1 MPTHS
6 GRYGQTA
13 NCPSPEMAFN
23 VLDTV
28 AVGAAA
34 GAAGVTL
41 ANQSPKLTEAQ
52 EPFIK
57 FQFPQ
62 TVSSVERFCGC
73 CFCGCCGC
81 GVWGFPLFA
90 ATATPDK
97 RSSIV
102 VAVDRQV
109 LAFVFDSS
117 CSVFDFR

>member
-1 MPTHS
+1 
-6 GRYGQTA
+6 
-13 NCPSPEMAFN
+13 MAFN

-41 ANQSPKLTEAQ
+41 ANQSPKLIEAQ

-73 CFCGCCGC
+73 CGCGFCGRWGCCG
-81 GVWGFPLFA
+81 VPLFA
-90 ATATPDK
+90 APTPPPTAQYPSVPG
-97 RSSIV
+97 RNMP
-102 VAVDRQV
+102 V
-109 LAFVFDSS
+109 LFGRIA
-117 CSVFDFR
+117 

>member
-1 MPTHS
+1 
-6 GRYGQTA
+6 
-13 NCPSPEMAFN
+13 MAFN

-41 ANQSPKLTEAQ
+41 ANQSPKLIEAQ

-73 CFCGCCGC
+73 GCCFCGC
-81 GVWGFPLFA
+81 
-90 ATATPDK
+90 
-97 RSSIV
+97 
-102 VAVDRQV
+102 
-109 LAFVFDSS
+109 
-117 CSVFDFR
+117 